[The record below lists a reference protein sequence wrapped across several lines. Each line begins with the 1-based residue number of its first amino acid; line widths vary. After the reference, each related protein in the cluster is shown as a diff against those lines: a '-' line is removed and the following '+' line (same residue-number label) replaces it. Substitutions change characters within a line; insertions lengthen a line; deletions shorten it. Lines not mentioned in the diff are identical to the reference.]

1 MSCGGDRNDSENDPG
16 SQAGL
21 ATVITDGCKPLDTGT
36 ETEFRPFK
44 GRASAHHEAVSP
56 SP

>member
-21 ATVITDGCKPLDTGT
+21 ATVVTDGCKPIDTGT